1 MYFDMLDYTSYEQVR
16 AVLGV
21 SSHELPDE
29 TLGLDLY
36 SNLLMV
42 RLMSVVGTIA
52 GTTASLLTLVQG
64 IRSKPSPTAEEQ
76 MLAALV
82 PPLATYMV
90 AEACLSGLSLFALK
104 SETDGESVQTRFSSE
119 ATFRE
124 VGGNVR
130 QAINSLL
137 AQVDQLLGGASSTA
151 SLPVLGVVVP
161 SIDVVTNESA

>member
-1 MYFDMLDYTSYEQVR
+1 MYFDMLDYTSYEQIR

-21 SSHELPDE
+21 SSHELSDE
-29 TLGLDLY
+29 TLGLELY

-42 RLMSVVGTIA
+42 RLMSITGTIA

-64 IRSKPSPTAEEQ
+64 IKMKASPTTEEQ

-104 SETDGESVQTRFSSE
+104 SETDGESIQTRFSSE

-137 AQVDQLLGGASSTA
+137 AQVDQLLGGASTTA
-151 SLPVLGVVVP
+151 ALPVFSAVSP
-161 SIDVVTNESA
+161 IIDVVTNEST